1 MKLFAQLTEAWGD
14 RDTDVLRT
22 RPRTRERKRTRSRTW
37 KHYRGQ
43 TKTRERKTDGNKKRI
58 TYPLPAVQAWWWCAA
73 DVASSDRLD
82 SFLRNCRLHKRM
94 LSSKKWHKI
103 TGFVFLKKVGSREV
117 YKASRQLHRCAW
129 KLRAARAKSCLWFGC
144 GGGKLTRLEQVPCD
158 CTQN

>member
-94 LSSKKWHKI
+94 L
-103 TGFVFLKKVGSREV
+103 FEQEM
-117 YKASRQLHRCAW
+117 AQNHRFRLFEESGI
-129 KLRAARAKSCLWFGC
+129 KRGLQ
-144 GGGKLTRLEQVPCD
+144 GK
-158 CTQN
+158 